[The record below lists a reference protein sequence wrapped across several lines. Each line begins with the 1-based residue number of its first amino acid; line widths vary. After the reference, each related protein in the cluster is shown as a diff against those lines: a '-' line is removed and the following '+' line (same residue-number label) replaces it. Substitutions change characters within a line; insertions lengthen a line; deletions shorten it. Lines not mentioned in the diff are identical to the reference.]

1 MQIEDN
7 KLYRE
12 FIIRKGKYAGTY
24 KIYWNRH
31 IFHLFEQDSYLFNW
45 LNDNID
51 DINLEDGYY
60 NNKEVYIESM
70 DGTVMRLLDK
80 NRIIDKKGR
89 IFYFCKFPSA
99 YVYYYYRI
107 DGKKVHRN
115 FYGNFMYT
123 GNNTLRQNAQRIL
136 NKQKALFV
144 TLVLNKV
151 DIYEAY
157 KIATGKRS
165 YNQETLNKRI
175 MDMLNDK
182 IVKKELNIQLQ
193 EFNNKLNEHFTDE
206 MIIDELKSL
215 LEHSRKGSMAHRENI
230 KLILELTN
238 RYPIAQRRTNVTD
251 IEYEEVIPELPPK
264 ED

>member
-1 MQIEDN
+1 MEIEDS

-12 FIIRKGKYAGTY
+12 FIIKNGKYAGSY

-31 IFHLFEQDSYLFNW
+31 IFRLFDQDSYLFNW

-51 DINLEDGYY
+51 DVNIKDGYY
-60 NNKEVYIESM
+60 NDKEVYIESM
-70 DGTVMRLLDK
+70 DGIVMRLLEK
-80 NRIIDKKGR
+80 IRKVDKKGR
-89 IFYFCKFPSA
+89 IFYFCKFPTT
-99 YVYYYYRI
+99 YVYYYYRV

-123 GNNTLRQNAQRIL
+123 GNSTLRQYGEKIT

-165 YNQETLNKRI
+165 YNFATLNKRI

-182 IVKKELNIQLQ
+182 IVKKELSIQLQ
-193 EFNNKLNEHFTDE
+193 EFNNKLNEYFTDE
-206 MIIDELKSL
+206 MILKELKSL
-215 LEHSRKGSMAHRENI
+215 IENSRKGTLAHRENI

-238 RYPIAQRRTNVTD
+238 RYPTAQRKANITD

-264 ED
+264 E